1 MVPANCQYIS
11 SFNVFLLTNE
21 HPAMSLQQVR
31 STLDKI
37 NRLYQSITMD
47 EGVLDTYEK
56 ELMLSYIR
64 QLYHTVEG
72 LPERQVKDQP
82 IPDPRA
88 KKPAAVEPAL
98 SPTPPPVKKSEEA
111 PEQIL
116 QKPAPEPVVV
126 VAEPVQEPEPVQELT
141 TLTVKEEV
149 VTTHVEEQIAVQVE
163 TVIITEEAVIPTP
176 PAPKKNKIS
185 EEMEAIFQHIAFQD
199 LAEKLSQSPVDDIF
213 KALSLNDRLQM
224 ARELFGSD
232 KQSFE
237 AVVRTLNGL
246 NSFDE
251 ARDYLISLFALRY
264 QWDHPEKS
272 KTAKDFVR
280 AVRRRFIKNN

>member
-1 MVPANCQYIS
+1 
-11 SFNVFLLTNE
+11 
-21 HPAMSLQQVR
+21 MSLQQVR

-64 QLYHTVEG
+64 QLYHTVED

-88 KKPAAVEPAL
+88 KKPAAPPSSLHAVPEVKKQEEQLEQKEQKNTEAVTAPAPATPVVQEPA
-98 SPTPPPVKKSEEA
+98 A
-111 PEQIL
+111 PKLVET
-116 QKPAPEPVVV
+116 VV
-126 VAEPVQEPEPVQELT
+126 VAT
-141 TLTVKEEV
+141 REEAAAKVAEDQAV
-149 VTTHVEEQIAVQVE
+149 VVQVE
-163 TVIITEEAVIPTP
+163 TVTVIEEEVIPAP
-176 PAPKKNKIS
+176 PAPKKTKIS

-264 QWDHPEKS
+264 QWDHPDKS

-280 AVRRRFIKNN
+280 AVRRKFIKNN

>member
-1 MVPANCQYIS
+1 
-11 SFNVFLLTNE
+11 
-21 HPAMSLQQVR
+21 MSLQQVR

-64 QLYHTVEG
+64 QLYHTVED

-82 IPDPRA
+82 IPDSRA
-88 KKPAAVEPAL
+88 KKPISDTPPISAVPEIKKQEVPAEEQKTPKPAPAPVAVLPEPVAAPEPAQPLIQETVIVAKEEIVTKVTEDQVMVMQKETMAAVEESTVPV
-98 SPTPPPVKKSEEA
+98 PPS
-111 PEQIL
+111 
-116 QKPAPEPVVV
+116 
-126 VAEPVQEPEPVQELT
+126 
-141 TLTVKEEV
+141 
-149 VTTHVEEQIAVQVE
+149 
-163 TVIITEEAVIPTP
+163 
-176 PAPKKNKIS
+176 PKKAKIS
-185 EEMEAIFQHIAFQD
+185 EEMEAIFQHTAFQD
-199 LAEKLSQSPVDDIF
+199 LAEKLSQSPVEDIF

-280 AVRRRFIKNN
+280 AVRRRFIQH